1 MRVAVFSTKP
11 YDESFLR
18 AANEKTG
25 HQFDFFEERLN
36 KNTVSLAKDH
46 DAVCAFVNDTLTAPV
61 LDALHAQ
68 NVRFV
73 ALRCAGFNQVD
84 LRHAQSLGIKVAHV
98 PAYSPYA
105 VAEFALTLIMAL
117 NRKIH
122 RAYNRVRDG
131 NFSIEGLVGF
141 DLNGCTVGVIGTGRI
156 GLVFSRLM
164 SGFGVNILGHDHF
177 HNPSFQDEGGRYVD
191 LDTLFSESDI
201 ISLHCPLTPETF
213 HMVNSETIARMKK
226 GVMIVNTS
234 RGALVDASA
243 VIDGLKSGQIGYMG
257 LDVYEQEADVFYEN
271 LSETIIGDDVLQLL
285 IGFPNVLIT
294 SHQAYFTDNAL
305 RNIAETTIRNLT
317 VFEKG
322 GSLENEVTVK
332 MIH

>member
-1 MRVAVFSTKP
+1 MKVAVFSTKP
-11 YDESFLR
+11 YDETFLR
-18 AANEKTG
+18 AANAKSG
-25 HQFDFFEERLN
+25 HKFEFFEERLN
-36 KNTVSLAKDH
+36 KNTVALAEGH
-46 DAVCAFVNDTLTAPV
+46 DAVCAFVNDTLNASV
-61 LDALHAQ
+61 LDSLHKLK
-68 NVRFV
+68 VRFI

-177 HNPSFQDEGGRYVD
+177 HNPTFADEGGRYVD
-191 LDTLFSESDI
+191 LDTLFAESDI

-213 HMVNSETIARMKK
+213 HMVNEQTIAKMKQ

-243 VIDGLKSGQIGYMG
+243 VIDGLKSGQIGYLG

-322 GSLENEVTVK
+322 GSLENEVTPA